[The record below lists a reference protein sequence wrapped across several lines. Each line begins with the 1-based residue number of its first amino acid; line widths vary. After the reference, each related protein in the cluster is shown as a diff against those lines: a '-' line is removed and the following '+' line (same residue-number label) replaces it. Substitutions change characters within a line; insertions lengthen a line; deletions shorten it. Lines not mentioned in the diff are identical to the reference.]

1 MCVKYSSH
9 LVFNQNHRIS
19 FPYTTHF
26 VFAIISFWNFLRKNK
41 LYAAVNLVGLTVSM
55 AFVLLLAVYIQR
67 QLTTDSFQQNAD
79 RIYVVANEDNVT
91 MGYWLDK
98 HLKNNFPEIEK
109 GCCVANIASAAAFNI
124 DGERVYGSTMAAD
137 STFFEMFS
145 YDLVEGNKA
154 DWRVSQDRCMVSR
167 EFANAH
173 FGDKDP
179 LGQTISLNYEGS
191 FQLTVCGVYED
202 FGNSI
207 LKAPDVLIRGDLM
220 PKINSSHDEFMS
232 NAGGGICFVMAYP
245 GADLQGRHDDILDWC
260 EENFWVYK
268 SQYDK
273 VRIIPLRDMYFL
285 NEGIRY
291 GSDTIQFGNR
301 SFVNLLLAM
310 CILLLA
316 FAVLNYINM
325 TTALTGFRAKEMATR
340 RLVGADKRSIFFKVI
355 SESTLICGISMLLAI
370 LLAEALA
377 PTASRIL
384 EYQVSVFKAVTP
396 VNILLV
402 LGFILVLGI
411 LAGIVPALL
420 IQKAQPIEIVRGTLR
435 LKTKTVYSK
444 VIIVVQNVVAVVML
458 VSALTIG
465 LQIRHMVSADLGYNT
480 KDILV
485 VDNAFGQT
493 GQIRPLLDKWRE
505 EPCVEEV
512 GQGDGIPL
520 GGTNNWTME
529 MPDGHWVSFQQIQ
542 GDDKYFDILGLKV
555 KQDNHQPNK
564 WWLNEY
570 AFKQIGIE
578 ETATE
583 FQTAQNG
590 TRSIGGIYYDFKIRP
605 LEQDQSAA
613 MIYNR
618 GENPDDDYP
627 WVLLVKTTGDQAAAK
642 KQVEAACKEVFPDR
656 LFEAQYI
663 EEMIEDGFADESR
676 VLNIVLIFT
685 LLSILVSAL
694 GLFAMSSYYMQQE
707 IRSVSVKKV
716 FGADYSGVLKELVL
730 SFMKMVGIAF
740 VIGVP
745 IAWFIMSRWLSGY
758 GHRINLYWWIFVV
771 AGLIVAL
778 IAIASVLYQSIKTA
792 RTNPAEALK
801 KE

>member
-1 MCVKYSSH
+1 MK
-9 LVFNQNHRIS
+9 
-19 FPYTTHF
+19 
-26 VFAIISFWNFLRKNK
+26 SFWNFIKKNK
-41 LYAAVNLVGLTVSM
+41 LYGAINLVGLTVSM
-55 AFVLLLAVYIQR
+55 AFVLLLAVYVQR
-67 QLTTDSFQQNAD
+67 QLSTDTFQENAD
-79 RIYVVANEDNVT
+79 RIYVIANEDNVT

-145 YDLVEGNKA
+145 YDLLEGNKA

-179 LGQTISLNYEGS
+179 LGQIISFNYDGS

-207 LKAPDVLIRGDLM
+207 LKAPDVLIRGDIM
-220 PKINSSHDEFMS
+220 PKINSSHDEYMS

-245 GADLQGRHDDILDWC
+245 GADLQARHSDILDWC

-745 IAWFIMSRWLSGY
+745 IAWLIMNHWLSGY
-758 GHRINLYWWIFVV
+758 GHRIDLYWWIFLA
-771 AGLIVAL
+771 AGAVVAL

>member
-1 MCVKYSSH
+1 MK
-9 LVFNQNHRIS
+9 
-19 FPYTTHF
+19 
-26 VFAIISFWNFLRKNK
+26 SFWNFLKKNK
-41 LYAAVNLVGLTVSM
+41 LYGAINLVGLTVSM
-55 AFVLLLAVYIQR
+55 AFVLLLAAYVQR
-67 QLTTDSFQQNAD
+67 QLSTDSFQKNAD
-79 RIYVVANEDNVT
+79 RIYVIANEDNVT

-124 DGERVYGSTMAAD
+124 NGERVYGSTMAAD

-179 LGQTISLNYEGS
+179 LGQIISFNYEGS

-220 PKINSSHDEFMS
+220 PKINSSHDEYMS

-245 GADLQGRHDDILDWC
+245 GADLQARHSDILDWC

-465 LQIRHMVSADLGYNT
+465 LQIRHMISADLGYNT

-485 VDNAFGQT
+485 VDNAFGQA

-627 WVLLVKTTGDQAAAK
+627 WILLVKTTGDQAAAK
-642 KQVEAACKEVFPDR
+642 KQVEAIAGEVFPGR

-745 IAWFIMSRWLSGY
+745 IAWFIMNRWLSGY
-758 GHRINLYWWIFVV
+758 GHRINLYWWIFVL
-771 AGLIVAL
+771 AGLAVAF
-778 IAIASVLYQSIKTA
+778 IAAISVLYQSIKTA

>member
-1 MCVKYSSH
+1 MK
-9 LVFNQNHRIS
+9 
-19 FPYTTHF
+19 
-26 VFAIISFWNFLRKNK
+26 SFWNFIKKNK
-41 LYAAVNLVGLTVSM
+41 LYGAINLVGLTVSM
-55 AFVLLLAVYIQR
+55 AFVLLLAVYVQR
-67 QLTTDSFQQNAD
+67 QLSTDTFQENAD
-79 RIYVVANEDNVT
+79 RIYVIANEDNVT

-145 YDLVEGNKA
+145 YDLLEGNKA

-179 LGQTISLNYEGS
+179 LGQIISFNYEGS

-207 LKAPDVLIRGDLM
+207 LKAPDVLIRGDIM
-220 PKINSSHDEFMS
+220 PKINSSHDEYMS

-245 GADLQGRHDDILDWC
+245 GADLQARHSDILDWC

-493 GQIRPLLDKWRE
+493 GQIRPLLDRLRA

-529 MPDGHWVSFQQIQ
+529 MLDGHWVSFQQIQ

-618 GENPDDDYP
+618 GENPNDDYP

-745 IAWFIMSRWLSGY
+745 IAWFIMNRWLSGY
-758 GHRINLYWWIFVV
+758 GHRIDLHWWIFAI
-771 AGLIVAL
+771 AGLTVAV
-778 IAIASVLYQSIKTA
+778 IAAISVLYQSIKTA

>member
-1 MCVKYSSH
+1 MK
-9 LVFNQNHRIS
+9 
-19 FPYTTHF
+19 
-26 VFAIISFWNFLRKNK
+26 SFWNFLRKNK

-145 YDLVEGNKA
+145 YDLLEGNKA

-179 LGQTISLNYEGS
+179 LGQIISFNYDGS

-207 LKAPDVLIRGDLM
+207 LKAPDVLIRGDIM
-220 PKINSSHDEFMS
+220 PKINSLHDEFMS
-232 NAGGGICFVMAYP
+232 YAGGGVCFVMTYP
-245 GADLQGRHDDILDWC
+245 GADLQARQSDILDWC

-268 SQYDK
+268 RQYDN
-273 VRIIPLRDMYFL
+273 VRLIPLRNMYFL
-285 NEGIRY
+285 DDGNKDWTE
-291 GSDTIQFGNR
+291 TIQFGNR

-340 RLVGADKRSIFFKVI
+340 RLVGSDKRSIFLKVI

-370 LLAEALA
+370 LLAEALS
-377 PTASRIL
+377 PLASQIL
-384 EYQVSVFKAVTP
+384 KYQVSIFKAVMP
-396 VNILLV
+396 VNVLLV
-402 LGFILVLGI
+402 LGFIALLGVLS
-411 LAGIVPALL
+411 GIVPALL
-420 IQKAQPIEIVRGTLR
+420 IQQAQPIEIVRGTLR

-444 VIIVVQNVVAVVML
+444 VIIIVQNVVAVVML
-458 VSALTIG
+458 VSALTMG
-465 LQIRHMVSADLGYNT
+465 LQIRHMISADLGYNT

-493 GQIRPLLDKWRE
+493 GQIRPLLDRLRA

-520 GGTNNWTME
+520 GGTNNLTME

-555 KQDNHQPNK
+555 KQDNHQRA

-583 FQTAQNG
+583 FQSAKNG
-590 TRSIGGIYYDFKIRP
+590 TSQIGGIYYDFKIRP
-605 LEQDQSAA
+605 LEEDQSAA

-627 WVLLVKTTGDQAAAK
+627 WILLVKTTGDQAAAK

-685 LLSILVSAL
+685 LLFILVSAL

-758 GHRINLYWWIFVV
+758 GHRIDLSGWIFVV

>member
-1 MCVKYSSH
+1 MK
-9 LVFNQNHRIS
+9 
-19 FPYTTHF
+19 
-26 VFAIISFWNFLRKNK
+26 SFWNFLRNNK
-41 LYAAVNLVGLTVSM
+41 LYAGINLIGLTVSM
-55 AFVLLLAVYIQR
+55 AFVLLLAVYVQR
-67 QLTTDSFQQNAD
+67 QLTTDSFQENAD
-79 RIYVVANEDNVT
+79 RIYVVANENSVS

-109 GCCVANIASAAAFNI
+109 GCCVANMALADAFTI
-124 DGERVYGSTMAAD
+124 GGELVYGSTMAAD
-137 STFFEMFS
+137 STFFDMFS

-154 DWRVSQDRCMVSR
+154 EWRVSWDRCMVSE

-173 FGDKDP
+173 FGGKDP
-179 LGQTISLNYEGS
+179 IGQVIQFNDAGGP
-191 FQLTVCGVYED
+191 FITVCGVYKD

-207 LKAPDVLIRGDLM
+207 LKAPDVLMRGEIM
-220 PKINSSHDEFMS
+220 TKRNSSHDEFMS
-232 NAGGGICFVMAYP
+232 NAGGGICFVMAHP
-245 GADLQGRHDDILDWC
+245 EADLQARQNDILNWC
-260 EENFWVYK
+260 EEHFWAYK

-273 VRIIPLRDMYFL
+273 VRLIPLKNMYFL
-285 NEGIRY
+285 EVGNQDWTE
-291 GSDTIQFGNR
+291 TIQFGNR

-310 CILLLA
+310 CLLLLA
-316 FAVLNYINM
+316 FAVTNYINM
-325 TTALTGFRAKEMATR
+325 TTALIGFRAKEMATR
-340 RLVGADKRSIFFKVI
+340 RLVGAEKQSIFFKI
-355 SESTLICGISMLLAI
+355 IAESTLICGISMLLAI

-377 PTASRIL
+377 PLASQIL
-384 EYQVSVFKAVTP
+384 EYQLSVFQAITP
-396 VNILLV
+396 VNVLLV
-402 LGFILVLGI
+402 FGFIALLGI
-411 LAGIVPALL
+411 ASGIIPALL

-458 VSALTIG
+458 VCAFTMA
-465 LQIRHMVSADLGYNT
+465 LQIRHMITADLGYNT

-493 GQIRPLLDKWRE
+493 GQIRPLLDRLRA
-505 EPCVEEV
+505 EPYVEEV

-520 GGTNNWTME
+520 EGTNNWTME
-529 MPDGHWVSFQQIQ
+529 LPDGRWVSFQQIQ

-555 KQDNHQPNK
+555 KQDNHQPNN

-583 FQTAQNG
+583 FTTAQNG
-590 TRSIGGIYYDFKIRP
+590 TRNIGGVYYDFKIRP
-605 LEQDQSAA
+605 LEADQSAA

-627 WVLLVKTTGDQAAAK
+627 WVLLVKTIGNHTTAK
-642 KQVEAACKEVFPDR
+642 KQVEAVAKEVFPDH

-676 VLNIVLIFT
+676 VLKIVLIFT
-685 LLSILVSAL
+685 LLSVLVSAL

-716 FGADYSGVLKELVL
+716 FGADYTGVLKELVL
-730 SFMKMVGIAF
+730 AFMKMVGVAF
-740 VIGVP
+740 VISLP
-745 IAWFIMSRWLSGY
+745 IAWFIMNSWLSGY
-758 GHRINLYWWIFVV
+758 GHRIDMPWWVFIA
-771 AGLIVAL
+771 AGLVIAC
-778 IAIASVLYQSIKTA
+778 IAIISVLYQSIQTA
-792 RTNPAEALK
+792 KTNPAEALK

>member
-1 MCVKYSSH
+1 MK
-9 LVFNQNHRIS
+9 
-19 FPYTTHF
+19 
-26 VFAIISFWNFLRKNK
+26 SFWNFLKNNK
-41 LYAAVNLVGLTVSM
+41 LYGTINLVGLTVSM
-55 AFVLLLAVYIQR
+55 AFVLLLAVYVQR
-67 QLTTDSFQQNAD
+67 QLSTDSFQENAD
-79 RIYVVANEDNVT
+79 RIYVIANEDNVT

-109 GCCVANIASAAAFNI
+109 GCCVANMSSSAAFSI

-137 STFFEMFS
+137 STFFEIFS
-145 YDLVEGNKA
+145 YDLVKGNKA
-154 DWRVSQDRCMVSR
+154 DWRVSWDRCMVSE
-167 EFANAH
+167 EFANAN
-173 FGDKDP
+173 FGEKDP
-179 LGQTISLNYEGS
+179 IGQIIQFNYEGT
-191 FQLTVCGVYED
+191 FPLTVCGIYKE

-207 LKAPDVLIRGDLM
+207 LKAPDVLVRGEMM
-220 PKINSSHDEFMS
+220 PKTNSSHDEYMS

-245 GADLQGRHDDILDWC
+245 GADLLARQDDILSWC
-260 EENFWVYK
+260 EDHFWVYK

-310 CILLLA
+310 CLLLLA

-340 RLVGADKRSIFFKVI
+340 RLVGAEKRSIFLKVI
-355 SESTLICGISMLLAI
+355 SESTIICAISMLLAI

-642 KQVEAACKEVFPDR
+642 KRVEAVAGEVFPGR
-656 LFEAQYI
+656 LFEGQYI
-663 EEMIEDGFADESR
+663 EEMIADGFKDESR
-676 VLNIVLIFT
+676 VLKIVLIFT
-685 LLSILVSAL
+685 LLSVLVSAL

-745 IAWFIMSRWLSGY
+745 IAWFIMNRWLSGY
-758 GHRINLYWWIFVV
+758 GHRIDLHWWIFAL
-771 AGLIVAL
+771 AGLAVAV
-778 IAIASVLYQSIKTA
+778 IAAFSVLYQSVKTA

>member
-1 MCVKYSSH
+1 MK
-9 LVFNQNHRIS
+9 
-19 FPYTTHF
+19 
-26 VFAIISFWNFLRKNK
+26 SFWNFLKKNK
-41 LYAAVNLVGLTVSM
+41 LYGAINLVGLTVSM
-55 AFVLLLAVYIQR
+55 AFVLLLAVYVQR
-67 QLTTDSFQQNAD
+67 QLSTDTFQENAD
-79 RIYVVANEDNVT
+79 RIYVIANEDNVT

-109 GCCVANIASAAAFNI
+109 GCCVANMSSSAAFSIN
-124 DGERVYGSTMAAD
+124 GERVYGSTMAAD
-137 STFFEMFS
+137 STFFEIFS
-145 YDLVEGNKA
+145 YDLVKGNKA
-154 DWRVSQDRCMVSR
+154 DWRVSWDRCMVSE
-167 EFANAH
+167 EFANAN
-173 FGDKDP
+173 FGEKDP
-179 LGQTISLNYEGS
+179 IGQIIQFNYEGT
-191 FQLTVCGVYED
+191 FPLTVCGIYKE

-207 LKAPDVLIRGDLM
+207 LKAPDVLVRGEMM
-220 PKINSSHDEFMS
+220 PKTNSSHDEYMS

-245 GADLQGRHDDILDWC
+245 GANLLARQDDILSWC
-260 EENFWVYK
+260 EEHFWVYK

-310 CILLLA
+310 CLLLLA

-340 RLVGADKRSIFFKVI
+340 RLVGAEKRSIFLKVI
-355 SESTLICGISMLLAI
+355 SESTIICAISMLLAI

-642 KQVEAACKEVFPDR
+642 KRVEAVAGEVFPGR

-745 IAWFIMSRWLSGY
+745 IAWLIMNHWLSGY
-758 GHRINLYWWIFVV
+758 GHRIDLYWWIFLA
-771 AGLIVAL
+771 AGAVVAL

>member
-1 MCVKYSSH
+1 MK
-9 LVFNQNHRIS
+9 
-19 FPYTTHF
+19 
-26 VFAIISFWNFLRKNK
+26 SFWNFLRKNK

-179 LGQTISLNYEGS
+179 LGQIISFNYEGS

-245 GADLQGRHDDILDWC
+245 GADLQARHSDILDWC

-458 VSALTIG
+458 VSALTMG
-465 LQIRHMVSADLGYNT
+465 LQIRHMISADLGYNT

-485 VDNAFGQT
+485 VDNAFGQA

-578 ETATE
+578 ETAME
-583 FQTAQNG
+583 FQSAKNG
-590 TRSIGGIYYDFKIRP
+590 TRAIGGIYYDFKIRP

-618 GENPDDDYP
+618 GENPNDDYP

-745 IAWFIMSRWLSGY
+745 IAWFIMNRWLSGY
-758 GHRINLYWWIFVV
+758 GHRIDLHWWIFAI
-771 AGLIVAL
+771 AGLTVAV
-778 IAIASVLYQSIKTA
+778 IAAISVLYQSIKTA

>member
-1 MCVKYSSH
+1 MSS
-9 LVFNQNHRIS
+9 
-19 FPYTTHF
+19 
-26 VFAIISFWNFLRKNK
+26 
-41 LYAAVNLVGLTVSM
+41 
-55 AFVLLLAVYIQR
+55 
-67 QLTTDSFQQNAD
+67 
-79 RIYVVANEDNVT
+79 
-91 MGYWLDK
+91 
-98 HLKNNFPEIEK
+98 
-109 GCCVANIASAAAFNI
+109 SAAFSI

-137 STFFEMFS
+137 STFFEIFS
-145 YDLVEGNKA
+145 YDLVKGNKA
-154 DWRVSQDRCMVSR
+154 DWRVSWDRCMVSE
-167 EFANAH
+167 EFANAN
-173 FGDKDP
+173 FGEKDP
-179 LGQTISLNYEGS
+179 IGQIIQFNYEGT
-191 FQLTVCGVYED
+191 FPLTVCGIYKD

-207 LKAPDVLIRGDLM
+207 LKAPDVLVRGEMM
-220 PKINSSHDEFMS
+220 PKTNSSHDEYMS

-245 GADLQGRHDDILDWC
+245 GADLLARQDDILSWC
-260 EENFWVYK
+260 EEHFWVYK

-310 CILLLA
+310 CLLLLA

-340 RLVGADKRSIFFKVI
+340 RLVGAEKRSIFLKVI
-355 SESTLICGISMLLAI
+355 SESTIICAISMLLAI

-465 LQIRHMVSADLGYNT
+465 LQIMPLARPGRSVRCWISGGRSPAWRKSARVTAFRWEERTTGPWKCLT
-480 KDILV
+480 DIGCPS
-485 VDNAFGQT
+485 NKSKGM
-493 GQIRPLLDKWRE
+493 
-505 EPCVEEV
+505 
-512 GQGDGIPL
+512 
-520 GGTNNWTME
+520 TN
-529 MPDGHWVSFQQIQ
+529 
-542 GDDKYFDILGLKV
+542 
-555 KQDNHQPNK
+555 
-564 WWLNEY
+564 
-570 AFKQIGIE
+570 IE

-642 KQVEAACKEVFPDR
+642 KRVEAVAGEVFPGR

-745 IAWFIMSRWLSGY
+745 IAWLIMNHWLSGY
-758 GHRINLYWWIFVV
+758 GHRIDLYWWIFVA
-771 AGLIVAL
+771 AGAVVAL
-778 IAIASVLYQSIKTA
+778 IAIASVFYQSIKTA

>member
-1 MCVKYSSH
+1 MK
-9 LVFNQNHRIS
+9 
-19 FPYTTHF
+19 
-26 VFAIISFWNFLRKNK
+26 SFWNFLRKNK

-124 DGERVYGSTMAAD
+124 NGERVYGSTMAAD

-179 LGQTISLNYEGS
+179 LGQIISFNYEGS

-232 NAGGGICFVMAYP
+232 NAGGGICFVMTYP
-245 GADLQGRHDDILDWC
+245 GADLQSRHDDILDWC

-273 VRIIPLRDMYFL
+273 VRLIPLRDMYFL

-642 KQVEAACKEVFPDR
+642 ERVEAIAGEVFPDR

-745 IAWFIMSRWLSGY
+745 IAWFIMNRWLSGY
-758 GHRINLYWWIFVV
+758 GHRIDLYWWIFAL
-771 AGLIVAL
+771 AGLTVAF
-778 IAIASVLYQSIKTA
+778 IAAISVLYQSIKTA
-792 RTNPAEALK
+792 RTNPVEALK

>member
-1 MCVKYSSH
+1 M
-9 LVFNQNHRIS
+9 
-19 FPYTTHF
+19 
-26 VFAIISFWNFLRKNK
+26 
-41 LYAAVNLVGLTVSM
+41 GLTVSM

-79 RIYVVANEDNVT
+79 RIYVVANEDNMT

-179 LGQTISLNYEGS
+179 LGQIISFNYEGS

-245 GADLQGRHDDILDWC
+245 GADLQARHSDILDWC

-444 VIIVVQNVVAVVML
+444 VIIVVP
-458 VSALTIG
+458 LTILLPMIHG
-465 LQIRHMVSADLGYNT
+465 LGTAGVFIAEPVSNFVGGLACFT
-480 KDILV
+480 
-485 VDNAFGQT
+485 T
-493 GQIRPLLDKWRE
+493 MLLTVWPTLK
-505 EPCVEEV
+505 EEV
-512 GQGDGIPL
+512 
-520 GGTNNWTME
+520 
-529 MPDGHWVSFQQIQ
+529 
-542 GDDKYFDILGLKV
+542 
-555 KQDNHQPNK
+555 
-564 WWLNEY
+564 
-570 AFKQIGIE
+570 
-578 ETATE
+578 
-583 FQTAQNG
+583 
-590 TRSIGGIYYDFKIRP
+590 
-605 LEQDQSAA
+605 
-613 MIYNR
+613 
-618 GENPDDDYP
+618 
-627 WVLLVKTTGDQAAAK
+627 
-642 KQVEAACKEVFPDR
+642 
-656 LFEAQYI
+656 
-663 EEMIEDGFADESR
+663 
-676 VLNIVLIFT
+676 
-685 LLSILVSAL
+685 
-694 GLFAMSSYYMQQE
+694 
-707 IRSVSVKKV
+707 
-716 FGADYSGVLKELVL
+716 
-730 SFMKMVGIAF
+730 
-740 VIGVP
+740 
-745 IAWFIMSRWLSGY
+745 
-758 GHRINLYWWIFVV
+758 
-771 AGLIVAL
+771 
-778 IAIASVLYQSIKTA
+778 
-792 RTNPAEALK
+792 
-801 KE
+801 

>member
-1 MCVKYSSH
+1 MK
-9 LVFNQNHRIS
+9 
-19 FPYTTHF
+19 
-26 VFAIISFWNFLRKNK
+26 SFWNFLKKNK
-41 LYAAVNLVGLTVSM
+41 LYGAINLVGLTVSM

-67 QLTTDSFQQNAD
+67 QLTTDSFQKNAD
-79 RIYVVANEDNVT
+79 RIYVIANEDNVT

-109 GCCVANIASAAAFNI
+109 GCCVANVASADAFTI
-124 DGERVYGSTMAAD
+124 GGELVYGSTMAAD

-154 DWRVSQDRCMVSR
+154 DWRVSWDRCMVSR
-167 EFANAH
+167 EFANVH

-179 LGQTISLNYEGS
+179 IGQVVTYNNGNY
-191 FQLTVCGVYED
+191 QLTVCGIYED

-207 LKAPDVLIRGDLM
+207 LKAPDVLLRGEIM
-220 PKINSSHDEFMS
+220 TKINSANNEGMS
-232 NAGGGICFVMAYP
+232 NAGSGICFVMAYP
-245 GADLQGRHDDILDWC
+245 DADLQARQGDILDWC
-260 EENFWVYK
+260 EKNFWVYK

-273 VRIIPLRDMYFL
+273 VRLIPLRDMYFL
-285 NEGIRY
+285 KEGIRY

-310 CILLLA
+310 CLLLLA

-340 RLVGADKRSIFFKVI
+340 RLVGADKRSIFLKVI

-377 PTASRIL
+377 PAASRIL
-384 EYQVSVFKAVTP
+384 EYQVSIFKAITP
-396 VNILLV
+396 VNVLLV
-402 LGFILVLGI
+402 LGFIVILGI
-411 LAGIVPALL
+411 LSGIVPALL

-444 VIIVVQNVVAVVML
+444 VIIIVQNVVAIIML
-458 VSALTIG
+458 VSALTMG
-465 LQIRHMVSADLGYNT
+465 LQIRHMISADLGYNT

-493 GQIRPLLDKWRE
+493 GQIRPLLDRLRA

-529 MPDGHWVSFQQIQ
+529 LPDGRWVSFQQIQ

-555 KQDNHQPNK
+555 KQDNHQRA

-583 FQTAQNG
+583 FQSAKNG
-590 TRSIGGIYYDFKIRP
+590 TRQIGGIYYDFKIRP
-605 LEQDQSAA
+605 LEADQSAA
-613 MIYNR
+613 LIYNR

-663 EEMIEDGFADESR
+663 EEMIEDGFSDESR

-745 IAWFIMSRWLSGY
+745 IAWFIMNRWLSGY
-758 GHRINLYWWIFVV
+758 GHRINLHWWIFVL
-771 AGLIVAL
+771 AGLLVAI
-778 IAIASVLYQSIKTA
+778 IAAISVLYQSIKTA

>member
-1 MCVKYSSH
+1 
-9 LVFNQNHRIS
+9 
-19 FPYTTHF
+19 
-26 VFAIISFWNFLRKNK
+26 
-41 LYAAVNLVGLTVSM
+41 M

-173 FGDKDP
+173 FGDRDP
-179 LGQTISLNYEGS
+179 LGQIISFNYEGS

-745 IAWFIMSRWLSGY
+745 IAWFIMNRWLSGY

>member
-1 MCVKYSSH
+1 MK
-9 LVFNQNHRIS
+9 
-19 FPYTTHF
+19 
-26 VFAIISFWNFLRKNK
+26 SFWNFLKKNK
-41 LYAAVNLVGLTVSM
+41 LYGAINLVGLTVSM
-55 AFVLLLAVYIQR
+55 AFVLLLAVYVQR
-67 QLTTDSFQQNAD
+67 QLSTDTFQENAD
-79 RIYVVANEDNVT
+79 RIYVIANEDNVT

-109 GCCVANIASAAAFNI
+109 GCCVANMSSSAAFSIN
-124 DGERVYGSTMAAD
+124 GERVYGSAMAAD
-137 STFFEMFS
+137 STFFEIFS
-145 YDLVEGNKA
+145 YDLVKGNKA
-154 DWRVSQDRCMVSR
+154 DWRVSWDRCMVSE
-167 EFANAH
+167 EFANAN
-173 FGDKDP
+173 FGEKDP
-179 LGQTISLNYEGS
+179 IGQIIQFNYEGT
-191 FQLTVCGVYED
+191 FPLTVCGIYKE

-207 LKAPDVLIRGDLM
+207 LKAPDVLVRGEMM
-220 PKINSSHDEFMS
+220 PKTNSSHDEYMS

-245 GADLQGRHDDILDWC
+245 GADLLARQDDILSWC
-260 EENFWVYK
+260 EEHFWVYK

-310 CILLLA
+310 CLLLLA

-340 RLVGADKRSIFFKVI
+340 RLVGAEKRSIFLKVI
-355 SESTLICGISMLLAI
+355 SESTIICAISMLLAI

-529 MPDGHWVSFQQIQ
+529 MSDGHWVSFQQIQ

-605 LEQDQSAA
+605 LEQNQSAA

-642 KQVEAACKEVFPDR
+642 KRVEAVAGEVFPGR
-656 LFEAQYI
+656 LFEGQYI
-663 EEMIEDGFADESR
+663 EEMIADGFKDESR
-676 VLNIVLIFT
+676 VLKIVLIFT
-685 LLSILVSAL
+685 LLSVLVSAL

-745 IAWFIMSRWLSGY
+745 IAWLIMNHWLSGY
-758 GHRINLYWWIFVV
+758 GHRIDLYWWIFAL
-771 AGLIVAL
+771 AGLAVAF
-778 IAIASVLYQSIKTA
+778 IATISVLYQSIKTA

>member
-1 MCVKYSSH
+1 MK
-9 LVFNQNHRIS
+9 
-19 FPYTTHF
+19 
-26 VFAIISFWNFLRKNK
+26 SFWNFLKSNK
-41 LYAAVNLVGLTVSM
+41 LYGTINLVGLTVSM

-67 QLTTDSFQQNAD
+67 QLSTDSFQENAD
-79 RIYVVANEDNVT
+79 RIYVVANDNSVQ

-109 GCCVANIASAAAFNI
+109 GCCVANVASADAFTI
-124 DGERVYGSTMAAD
+124 GGELVYGSTMAAD

-154 DWRVSQDRCMVSR
+154 DWRVSWDRCMVSR
-167 EFANAH
+167 EFANVH

-179 LGQTISLNYEGS
+179 IGQVVTYNNGNY
-191 FQLTVCGVYED
+191 QLTVCGIYED

-207 LKAPDVLIRGDLM
+207 LKAPDVLLRGEIM
-220 PKINSSHDEFMS
+220 TKINSANNEEMS
-232 NAGGGICFVMAYP
+232 NAGSGICFVMAYP
-245 GADLQGRHDDILDWC
+245 GADLQARHGDILDWC

-285 NEGIRY
+285 EEGTRD
-291 GSDTIQFGNR
+291 GTETIQFGNR

-340 RLVGADKRSIFFKVI
+340 RLVGADKRSIFLKVI
-355 SESTLICGISMLLAI
+355 AESTLICGISMLLAI
-370 LLAEALA
+370 LLAEALSPA
-377 PTASRIL
+377 VSRML
-384 EYQVSVFKAVTP
+384 EYQVSIFKAITP
-396 VNILLV
+396 VNVLLV
-402 LGFILVLGI
+402 LGFIVVLGV
-411 LAGIVPALL
+411 LSGIVPALL

-444 VIIVVQNVVAVVML
+444 VIIIVQNVVAIIML
-458 VSALTIG
+458 VSALTMG
-465 LQIRHMVSADLGYNT
+465 LQIRHMISADLGYNT

-493 GQIRPLLDKWRE
+493 GQIRPLLDRLRA

-529 MPDGHWVSFQQIQ
+529 LPDGRWVSFQQIQ

-555 KQDNHQPNK
+555 KQDNHQRA

-583 FQTAQNG
+583 FQSAKNG
-590 TRSIGGIYYDFKIRP
+590 TRQIGGIYYDFKIRP
-605 LEQDQSAA
+605 LEADQSAA
-613 MIYNR
+613 LIYNR

-663 EEMIEDGFADESR
+663 EEMIEDGFSDESR

-745 IAWFIMSRWLSGY
+745 IAWFIMNRWLSGY
-758 GHRINLYWWIFVV
+758 GHRINLHWWIFVL
-771 AGLIVAL
+771 AGLLVAI
-778 IAIASVLYQSIKTA
+778 IAAISVLYQSIKTA

>member
-1 MCVKYSSH
+1 MK
-9 LVFNQNHRIS
+9 
-19 FPYTTHF
+19 
-26 VFAIISFWNFLRKNK
+26 SFWNFLKKNK
-41 LYAAVNLVGLTVSM
+41 LYGAINLVGLTVSM
-55 AFVLLLAVYIQR
+55 AFVLLLAVYVQR
-67 QLTTDSFQQNAD
+67 QLSTDSFQENAD
-79 RIYVVANEDNVT
+79 RIYVIANEDNVT

-109 GCCVANIASAAAFNI
+109 GCCVANMSSSAAFSI

-137 STFFEMFS
+137 STFFEIFS
-145 YDLVEGNKA
+145 YDLVKGNKA
-154 DWRVSQDRCMVSR
+154 DWRVSWDRCMVSE
-167 EFANAH
+167 EFANAN
-173 FGDKDP
+173 FGEKDP
-179 LGQTISLNYEGS
+179 IGQIIQFNYEGT
-191 FQLTVCGVYED
+191 FPLTVCGIYKE

-207 LKAPDVLIRGDLM
+207 LKAPDVLVRGEMM
-220 PKINSSHDEFMS
+220 PKTNSSHDEYMS

-245 GADLQGRHDDILDWC
+245 GADLLARQDDILSWC
-260 EENFWVYK
+260 EEHFWVYK

-310 CILLLA
+310 CLLLLA

-340 RLVGADKRSIFFKVI
+340 RLVGAEKRSIFLKVI
-355 SESTLICGISMLLAI
+355 SESTIICAISMLLAI

-642 KQVEAACKEVFPDR
+642 KRVEAVAGEVFPGR

-745 IAWFIMSRWLSGY
+745 IAWLIMNHWLSGY
-758 GHRINLYWWIFVV
+758 GHRIDLYWWIFVA
-771 AGLIVAL
+771 AGAVVAL
-778 IAIASVLYQSIKTA
+778 IAIASVFYQSIKTA

>member
-1 MCVKYSSH
+1 MK
-9 LVFNQNHRIS
+9 
-19 FPYTTHF
+19 
-26 VFAIISFWNFLRKNK
+26 SFWNFLKKNK
-41 LYAAVNLVGLTVSM
+41 LYGAINLVGLTVSM
-55 AFVLLLAVYIQR
+55 AFVLLLAAYVQR
-67 QLTTDSFQQNAD
+67 QLSTDSFQKNAD
-79 RIYVVANEDNVT
+79 RIYVIANEDNVT

-124 DGERVYGSTMAAD
+124 NGERVYGSTMAAD

-145 YDLVEGNKA
+145 YDLLEGNKA

-179 LGQTISLNYEGS
+179 LGQIISFNYEGS

-207 LKAPDVLIRGDLM
+207 LKAPDVLIRGDIM
-220 PKINSSHDEFMS
+220 PLINTSHDEYMS

-245 GADLQGRHDDILDWC
+245 GADLLARQDDILSWC
-260 EENFWVYK
+260 EEHFWVYK

-310 CILLLA
+310 CLLLLA

-340 RLVGADKRSIFFKVI
+340 RLVGAEKRSIFLKVI
-355 SESTLICGISMLLAI
+355 SESTIICAISMLLAI

-384 EYQVSVFKAVTP
+384 EYQVSIFKAITP
-396 VNILLV
+396 VNVLLV
-402 LGFILVLGI
+402 LGFIVILGI
-411 LAGIVPALL
+411 LSGLVPALL
-420 IQKAQPIEIVRGTLR
+420 IQQAQPIEIVRGTLR

-642 KQVEAACKEVFPDR
+642 KRVEAVAGEVFPGR
-656 LFEAQYI
+656 LFEGQYI
-663 EEMIEDGFADESR
+663 EEMIADGFKDESR
-676 VLNIVLIFT
+676 VLKIVLIFT
-685 LLSILVSAL
+685 LLSVLVSAL

-745 IAWFIMSRWLSGY
+745 IAWFIMNRWLSGY
-758 GHRINLYWWIFVV
+758 GHRIDLHWWIFAL
-771 AGLIVAL
+771 AGLAVAL
-778 IAIASVLYQSIKTA
+778 IATISVLYQSVKTA
-792 RTNPAEALK
+792 RTNPAEAMK

>member
-1 MCVKYSSH
+1 M
-9 LVFNQNHRIS
+9 N
-19 FPYTTHF
+19 
-26 VFAIISFWNFLRKNK
+26 SFWNFLKKNK
-41 LYAAVNLVGLTVSM
+41 LYGAINLIGLTVSM

-154 DWRVSQDRCMVSR
+154 DWRVSHDRCMVSR

-179 LGQTISLNYEGS
+179 LGQIISFNYEGS

-220 PKINSSHDEFMS
+220 PLINTSHDEYMS

-245 GADLQGRHDDILDWC
+245 GADLQARHSDILDWC

-384 EYQVSVFKAVTP
+384 EYQVSVFKTVTP

-627 WVLLVKTTGDQAAAK
+627 WILLVKTTGDQAAAK

-758 GHRINLYWWIFVV
+758 GHRIDLHWWIFVL
-771 AGLIVAL
+771 AGLAVAV
-778 IAIASVLYQSIKTA
+778 IAAISVLYQSIKTA

>member
-1 MCVKYSSH
+1 MK
-9 LVFNQNHRIS
+9 
-19 FPYTTHF
+19 
-26 VFAIISFWNFLRKNK
+26 SFWNFLKKNK
-41 LYAAVNLVGLTVSM
+41 LYGAINLVGLTVSM
-55 AFVLLLAVYIQR
+55 AFVLLLAAYVQR
-67 QLTTDSFQQNAD
+67 QLSTDSFQKNAD
-79 RIYVVANEDNVT
+79 RIYAVASEDNVN

-98 HLKNNFPEIEK
+98 HLKSNFPEIEK

-124 DGERVYGSTMAAD
+124 NGERVYGSTMAAD

-179 LGQTISLNYEGS
+179 LGQIISFNYEGS

-207 LKAPDVLIRGDLM
+207 LKAPDVLIRGDIM
-220 PKINSSHDEFMS
+220 PKINSSHDEYMS

-245 GADLQGRHDDILDWC
+245 GADLQARHSDILDWC

-268 SQYDK
+268 SQYDN

-485 VDNAFGQT
+485 VDNAFGQA

-520 GGTNNWTME
+520 GRTSNWTME

-627 WVLLVKTTGDQAAAK
+627 WILLVKTTGDQATAK
-642 KQVEAACKEVFPDR
+642 KRVEAIAAEVFPGR

-745 IAWFIMSRWLSGY
+745 IAWFIMNRWLSGY

-778 IAIASVLYQSIKTA
+778 TAIASVLYQSIKTA

>member
-1 MCVKYSSH
+1 MK
-9 LVFNQNHRIS
+9 
-19 FPYTTHF
+19 
-26 VFAIISFWNFLRKNK
+26 SFWNFLKKNK
-41 LYAAVNLVGLTVSM
+41 LYGAINLVGLTVSM
-55 AFVLLLAVYIQR
+55 AFVLLLAAYIQR
-67 QLTTDSFQQNAD
+67 QLSTDSFQKNAD
-79 RIYVVANEDNVT
+79 RIYVIANEDNVM

-124 DGERVYGSTMAAD
+124 NEERVYGSTMAAD

-167 EFANAH
+167 EFVNAH

-179 LGQTISLNYEGS
+179 IGQVITLNDNADYP
-191 FQLTVCGVYED
+191 LTVCGVYED

-207 LKAPDVLIRGDLM
+207 LKAPDVLMRGEIM
-220 PKINSSHDEFMS
+220 PKINSAHNESMS

-245 GADLQGRHDDILDWC
+245 GADLQARHGDILDWC

-285 NEGIRY
+285 EEGTRD
-291 GSDTIQFGNR
+291 GTETIQFGNR

-340 RLVGADKRSIFFKVI
+340 RLVGADKRSIFLKVI
-355 SESTLICGISMLLAI
+355 AESTLICGISMLLAI
-370 LLAEALA
+370 LLAEALSPA
-377 PTASRIL
+377 VSRML
-384 EYQVSVFKAVTP
+384 EYQVSIFKAITP
-396 VNILLV
+396 VNVLLV
-402 LGFILVLGI
+402 LGFIVILGI
-411 LAGIVPALL
+411 LSGIVPALL

-444 VIIVVQNVVAVVML
+444 VIIIVQNVVAIIML
-458 VSALTIG
+458 VSALTMG
-465 LQIRHMVSADLGYNT
+465 LQIRHLVTADLGYNT

-493 GQIRPLLDKWRE
+493 GQIRPLLDRLRA

-529 MPDGHWVSFQQIQ
+529 LPDGRWVSFQQIQ

-555 KQDNHQPNK
+555 KQDNHQRA

-570 AFKQIGIE
+570 AFKQIGID

-583 FQTAQNG
+583 FQSAKNG
-590 TRSIGGIYYDFKIRP
+590 TRQIGGIYYDFKIRP
-605 LEQDQSAA
+605 LEEDQSAA

-627 WVLLVKTTGDQAAAK
+627 WILLVKTTGDQAAAK

-663 EEMIEDGFADESR
+663 EEMIEDGFKDESR

-745 IAWFIMSRWLSGY
+745 IAWFIMNRWLSGY
-758 GHRINLYWWIFVV
+758 GHRINLHWWIFAL
-771 AGLIVAL
+771 AGLAVAI
-778 IAIASVLYQSIKTA
+778 IAAISVLYQSVKTA
-792 RTNPAEALK
+792 QTNPAEALK

>member
-1 MCVKYSSH
+1 M
-9 LVFNQNHRIS
+9 
-19 FPYTTHF
+19 
-26 VFAIISFWNFLRKNK
+26 
-41 LYAAVNLVGLTVSM
+41 GLTVSM

-179 LGQTISLNYEGS
+179 LGQIISFNYEGS

-207 LKAPDVLIRGDLM
+207 LKAPDVLIRGDIM
-220 PKINSSHDEFMS
+220 PKINSSHDEYMS

-555 KQDNHQPNK
+555 KQDNHQRA

-570 AFKQIGIE
+570 AFNQIGIE

-583 FQTAQNG
+583 FQSAKNG
-590 TRSIGGIYYDFKIRP
+590 TRQIGGIYYDFKIRP
-605 LEQDQSAA
+605 LEEDQSAA

-627 WVLLVKTTGDQAAAK
+627 WILLVKTTGDQAAAK
-642 KQVEAACKEVFPDR
+642 KRVEAIAAEVFPGR

>member
-1 MCVKYSSH
+1 MK
-9 LVFNQNHRIS
+9 
-19 FPYTTHF
+19 
-26 VFAIISFWNFLRKNK
+26 SFWNFLKKNK
-41 LYAAVNLVGLTVSM
+41 FYGAINLVGLTVSM

-67 QLTTDSFQQNAD
+67 QLSTDSFQQNAE
-79 RIYVVANEDNVT
+79 RIYAVASEDNVN

-98 HLKNNFPEIEK
+98 HLKSNFPEIEK

-124 DGERVYGSTMAAD
+124 NGERVYGSTMAAD

-154 DWRVSQDRCMVSR
+154 DWLVSWDRCMVSE
-167 EFANAH
+167 EFANAN
-173 FGDKDP
+173 FGEKDP
-179 LGQTISLNYEGS
+179 IGQIIQFNYEGS
-191 FQLTVCGVYED
+191 FPLTVCGIYKD

-207 LKAPDVLIRGDLM
+207 LKAPDVLVRGEMM
-220 PKINSSHDEFMS
+220 PKTNSSHDEYMS
-232 NAGGGICFVMAYP
+232 NAGGGVCFVMTYP
-245 GADLQGRHDDILDWC
+245 GADLQARQSDILDWC

-268 SQYDK
+268 SQYDN
-273 VRIIPLRDMYFL
+273 VRLIPLRNMYFL
-285 NEGIRY
+285 DDGNKDWTE
-291 GSDTIQFGNR
+291 TIQFGNR

-340 RLVGADKRSIFFKVI
+340 RLVGADKRSIFLKVI

-370 LLAEALA
+370 LLAEALCPA
-377 PTASRIL
+377 VSRLL
-384 EYQVSVFKAVTP
+384 EYQVSIFKAVTP
-396 VNILLV
+396 VNVLLV
-402 LGFILVLGI
+402 LGFIVVLG
-411 LAGIVPALL
+411 LLSGIVPALL
-420 IQKAQPIEIVRGTLR
+420 IQQAQPIEIVRGTLR

-444 VIIVVQNVVAVVML
+444 VIIIVQNVVAVVML
-458 VSALTIG
+458 VSALTMG
-465 LQIRHMVSADLGYNT
+465 LQIRHMISADLGYNT

-493 GQIRPLLDKWRE
+493 GQIMPLLDRLRA

-520 GGTNNWTME
+520 EGTNNWTME

-542 GDDKYFDILGLKV
+542 GDDKYFDILGLKI
-555 KQDNHQPNK
+555 KQDNHQRAY
-564 WWLNEY
+564 WLNEY

-583 FQTAQNG
+583 FQTAQAG
-590 TRSIGGIYYDFKIRP
+590 TRQIGGIYYDFKIRP
-605 LEQDQSAA
+605 LEADQSAA
-613 MIYNR
+613 MIFNH
-618 GENPDDDYP
+618 GEYPDDNYP
-627 WVLLVKTTGDQAAAK
+627 WVLIVKTTGDQAAAK
-642 KQVEAACKEVFPDR
+642 KRVEAIAGEVFPGR
-656 LFEAQYI
+656 LFEAKYI

-745 IAWFIMSRWLSGY
+745 IAWFIMNRWLSGY
-758 GHRINLYWWIFVV
+758 GHRIDLHWWIFVL
-771 AGLIVAL
+771 AGLAVAF
-778 IAIASVLYQSIKTA
+778 IAAISVLYQSIKTA

>member
-1 MCVKYSSH
+1 MK
-9 LVFNQNHRIS
+9 
-19 FPYTTHF
+19 
-26 VFAIISFWNFLRKNK
+26 SFWNFLRKNK
-41 LYAAVNLVGLTVSM
+41 LYGAINLVGLTVSM
-55 AFVLLLAVYIQR
+55 AFVLLLAAYIQR
-67 QLTTDSFQQNAD
+67 QLSTDSFQENAD
-79 RIYVVANEDNVT
+79 RVFVIGNDNSVQ

-109 GCCVANIASAAAFNI
+109 GCCVGNIASASAFTI
-124 DGERVYGSTMAAD
+124 GGELVYGSSMAAD
-137 STFFEMFS
+137 STFFEIFS

-154 DWRVSQDRCMVSR
+154 DWRVSWDRCMVSR

-179 LGQTISLNYEGS
+179 LGQVITFNNNGDYP
-191 FQLTVCGVYED
+191 LTVCGVYED

-207 LKAPDVLIRGDLM
+207 LKAPDVLMRGEIM
-220 PKINSSHDEFMS
+220 TKINSANDEEMS
-232 NAGGGICFVMAYP
+232 NAGSGICFVMTYP
-245 GADLQGRHDDILDWC
+245 GADLQAKHDDVLDWLK
-260 EENFWVYK
+260 ENFWVYK
-268 SQYDK
+268 RQYEE
-273 VRIIPLRDMYFL
+273 VRFIPLREMYFL
-285 NEGIRY
+285 EDGNRDGT
-291 GSDTIQFGNR
+291 GTIQFGNR

-340 RLVGADKRSIFFKVI
+340 RLVGADKRSIFLKVI
-355 SESTLICGISMLLAI
+355 AESTLICGISMLLAI
-370 LLAEALA
+370 LLAEALSPA
-377 PTASRIL
+377 VSRML
-384 EYQVSVFKAVTP
+384 EYQVSIFKAITP
-396 VNILLV
+396 VNVLLV

-444 VIIVVQNVVAVVML
+444 VIIIVQNVVAIIML
-458 VSALTIG
+458 VSTLTMG
-465 LQIRHMVSADLGYNT
+465 LQIRHLVSADLGYNT

-485 VDNAFGQT
+485 VDNAFGNT
-493 GQIRPLLDKWRE
+493 GQIRPLLDRLRA

-520 GGTNNWTME
+520 EGTNNWTME
-529 MPDGHWVSFQQIQ
+529 MPDGRWVSFQQIQ

-583 FQTAQNG
+583 YQTAKNG
-590 TRSIGGIYYDFKIRP
+590 TRQIGGIYYDFKIRP
-605 LEQDQSAA
+605 IEADQSAA

-627 WVLLVKTTGDQAAAK
+627 WMLIVKTTGDQAAAR

-656 LFEAQYI
+656 LFDGQYI

-745 IAWFIMSRWLSGY
+745 IAWLIMNHWLSGY
-758 GHRINLYWWIFVV
+758 GHRIGLHWWIFVL
-771 AGLIVAL
+771 AGLVVAL
-778 IAIASVLYQSIKTA
+778 IAAASVLYQSIKTA

>member
-1 MCVKYSSH
+1 MK
-9 LVFNQNHRIS
+9 
-19 FPYTTHF
+19 
-26 VFAIISFWNFLRKNK
+26 SFWNFLRKNK

-79 RIYVVANEDNVT
+79 RIYVIANEDNVT

-179 LGQTISLNYEGS
+179 LGQIISFNYEGS

-207 LKAPDVLIRGDLM
+207 LKAPDVLIRGDIM
-220 PKINSSHDEFMS
+220 PKINSSHDEYMS

-245 GADLQGRHDDILDWC
+245 GADLQARHSDILDWC

-485 VDNAFGQT
+485 VDNAFGQA

-512 GQGDGIPL
+512 GQGNGIPL

-627 WVLLVKTTGDQAAAK
+627 WILLVKTTGDQAAAK

-745 IAWFIMSRWLSGY
+745 IAWFIMNRWLSGY

>member
-1 MCVKYSSH
+1 MK
-9 LVFNQNHRIS
+9 
-19 FPYTTHF
+19 
-26 VFAIISFWNFLRKNK
+26 SFWNFLKKNK
-41 LYAAVNLVGLTVSM
+41 LYGAINLVGLTVSM
-55 AFVLLLAVYIQR
+55 AFVLLLAVYVQR
-67 QLTTDSFQQNAD
+67 QLSTDTFQENAD
-79 RIYVVANEDNVT
+79 RIYVIANEDNVT

-145 YDLVEGNKA
+145 YDLLEGNKA

-179 LGQTISLNYEGS
+179 LGQIISFNYEGS

-207 LKAPDVLIRGDLM
+207 LKAPDVLIRGDIM
-220 PKINSSHDEFMS
+220 PKINSSHDEYMS

-245 GADLQGRHDDILDWC
+245 GADLQARHSDILDWC

-444 VIIVVQNVVAVVML
+444 VIIVVQNVVSVVML

-493 GQIRPLLDKWRE
+493 GQIRPLLDRLRA

-627 WVLLVKTTGDQAAAK
+627 WILLVKTTGDQAAAK

>member
-1 MCVKYSSH
+1 M
-9 LVFNQNHRIS
+9 
-19 FPYTTHF
+19 
-26 VFAIISFWNFLRKNK
+26 KNK
-41 LYAAVNLVGLTVSM
+41 LYGAINLVGLTVSM
-55 AFVLLLAVYIQR
+55 TFVLLLAVYIQR

-79 RIYVVANEDNVT
+79 RIYVVANEENVS

-109 GCCVANIASAAAFNI
+109 GCCVANIASAAAFHI

-154 DWRVSQDRCMVSR
+154 DWRVSQDRCMVSQ
-167 EFANAH
+167 EFAHAH

-179 LGQTISLNYEGS
+179 LGQIISLNHNGD
-191 FQLTVCGVYED
+191 FQLTVCGVYKD

-207 LKAPDVLIRGDLM
+207 LKTPDVLIRGDLM
-220 PKINSSHDEFMS
+220 PKMNSSHDEYMS
-232 NAGGGICFVMAYP
+232 NAGGGICFIMAHP
-245 GADLQGRHDDILDWC
+245 GADLLARQNDILNWC
-260 EENFWVYK
+260 EEHFWMYK
-268 SQYDK
+268 NQWDK
-273 VRIIPLRDMYFL
+273 VRLIPLRDIYFL
-285 NEGIRY
+285 ESGNQDWTE
-291 GSDTIQFGNR
+291 TIQLGNR

-310 CILLLA
+310 CLLLLT

-340 RLVGADKRSIFFKVI
+340 RLVGADKRSIFLKVI

-370 LLAEALA
+370 LLAEALS
-377 PTASRIL
+377 PLASQML
-384 EYQVSVFKAVTP
+384 EYQVPIFKAITP
-396 VNILLV
+396 VNVLLV
-402 LGFILVLGI
+402 LGFIGVLGF
-411 LAGIVPALL
+411 LAGIIPALL
-420 IQKAQPIEIVRGTLR
+420 IQRVEPIEIVRGSLR
-435 LKTKTVYSK
+435 FKTKTVYSK
-444 VIIVVQNVVAVVML
+444 VIIVAQNVVAIIML
-458 VSALTIG
+458 VSTFVMVF
-465 LQIRHMVSADLGYNT
+465 QIKHLISADLGYNT

-485 VDNAFGQT
+485 VDNAYGNA
-493 GQIRPLLDKWRE
+493 GKIKPLLDRWRE

-529 MPDGHWVSFQQIQ
+529 MPDGHWVSFTQIQ
-542 GDDKYFDILGLKV
+542 GDNKYFDILGLKV

-578 ETATE
+578 ETTTE
-583 FQTAQNG
+583 YNTAQNG

-605 LEQDQSAA
+605 LEEEQSAA

-618 GENPDDDYP
+618 GENPDDDHP
-627 WVLLVKTTGDQAAAK
+627 WVLLVKTTGDHAAAK
-642 KQVEAACKEVFPDR
+642 KRVEAVAEEVFPGR

-663 EEMIEDGFADESR
+663 EEMIEDGFQKEQL

-685 LLSILVSAL
+685 LLFILVSAL

-707 IRSVSVKKV
+707 VKTVSVKKV
-716 FGADYSGVLKELVL
+716 FGADYTGVLKELVF

-740 VIGVP
+740 IIAVP
-745 IAWFIMSRWLSGY
+745 IAWFIMNGWLSSY
-758 GHRINLYWWIFVV
+758 GHRISLHWWIFALAGLVV
-771 AGLIVAL
+771 AGMA
-778 IAIASVLYQSIKTA
+778 AISVLYQSIRTA
-792 RTNPAEALK
+792 RTNPAVALK

>member
-1 MCVKYSSH
+1 MK
-9 LVFNQNHRIS
+9 
-19 FPYTTHF
+19 
-26 VFAIISFWNFLRKNK
+26 SFWNFLKNNK
-41 LYAAVNLVGLTVSM
+41 IYGAINLVGLTVSM
-55 AFVLLLAVYIQR
+55 AFVLLLAAYIQR
-67 QLTTDSFQQNAD
+67 QLSTDSFQQNAD
-79 RIYVVANEDNVT
+79 RIYVIANEDNVM

-124 DGERVYGSTMAAD
+124 NGERVYGSTMAAD

-173 FGDKDP
+173 FGDKGP
-179 LGQTISLNYEGS
+179 LGQIISFNYSVEGS

-207 LKAPDVLIRGDLM
+207 LKAPDVLIRGDIM
-220 PKINSSHDEFMS
+220 PLINTSHDEYMS

-340 RLVGADKRSIFFKVI
+340 RLVGADKRSIFLKVI

-370 LLAEALA
+370 LLAEALSPA
-377 PTASRIL
+377 VSRML
-384 EYQVSVFKAVTP
+384 EYQVSIFKAITP
-396 VNILLV
+396 VNVLLV
-402 LGFILVLGI
+402 LGFIVILGI
-411 LAGIVPALL
+411 LSGIVPALL

-444 VIIVVQNVVAVVML
+444 VIIIVQNVVAIIML
-458 VSALTIG
+458 VSALTMG
-465 LQIRHMVSADLGYNT
+465 LQIRHLVTADLGYNT

-485 VDNAFGQT
+485 VDNAFGST
-493 GQIRPLLDKWRE
+493 GEIRPLLDRLSA

-529 MPDGHWVSFQQIQ
+529 LPDGRWVSFQQIQ

-555 KQDNHQPNK
+555 KQDNHQRA

-583 FQTAQNG
+583 FQSAQNG
-590 TRSIGGIYYDFKIRP
+590 TRQIGGIYYDFKIRP
-605 LEQDQSAA
+605 LEADQSAA
-613 MIYNR
+613 LIYNR

-642 KQVEAACKEVFPDR
+642 KRVEAIAAEVFPGR

-716 FGADYSGVLKELVL
+716 FGADYSGVLRELVL

-745 IAWFIMSRWLSGY
+745 IAWFIMNRWLSGY
-758 GHRINLYWWIFVV
+758 GHRIDLHWWIFVL
-771 AGLIVAL
+771 AGLAVAF
-778 IAIASVLYQSIKTA
+778 IAAISVLYQSIKTA